1 MKNKTNKATNQNKNI
16 KKDDKK
22 EKLEEKKNQENKNV
36 LDENDKKKKREA
48 AAVKML
54 KCEFCQNPIPDSK
67 KTLNFSCQHQLCGV
81 CISHCIFRD
90 NFKCITERND
100 LVTLRCNECL
110 KRKSLEVGSA
120 QVQIS
125 FILTLLKDTY
135 KIRNKKKRDI
145 CLNHKKEADYCPICK
160 KWICEECK
168 KQFHNTNFPSHSF
181 FTTEEPFSFKRCR
194 KHGDKGLELFCD
206 DCGVDICSSCAL
218 KGGDHSSHNVISMV
232 DLKKRILKGKKKY
245 KYQNMDEFDDVL
257 QKLQIEFKNRFEKS
271 YKQKSELI
279 SEITT
284 LLQTFYDQ
292 FFAYKEKM
300 ENFIENYFKIIRAC
314 YFNYF
319 KDIEE
324 KEPRIN
330 SLEFIDSVDREISHF
345 DFDSKYTAE
354 LEKIKNDLSLI
365 KARKFF
371 EYKLRFIHHSFQ
383 CINTMKD
390 TNIEYKKDKKGQKIT
405 EIKNQIYCLIQ
416 LKNGNVLTGGSKGI
430 LNIWDINTGKKVDS
444 FKAHKGNIYSVIE
457 LNDGR
462 LASSGG
468 DSWIKIWDIK
478 NEDDTNLEAKTIDL
492 IPKKPIEK
500 ELNPVSMEKP
510 SIIIKKDDNE
520 SLIKNNNDI
529 NTNTNNLINNNWNNK
544 TTVNEINTTNLVQI
558 NQDNEKMKLNAHPK
572 NLIVPENENTGYNS
586 NMNMANMINSGLN
599 NQPQIQVSQNP
610 PNVSYA
616 GNGIAFEHPKDVAYG
631 SSGVSQAQN
640 NQLSGQPYYNFNM
653 NDNNIQNLGNST
665 INQNNISDLASQSFG
680 KNTNSTFPVVNNE
693 SNNNKEKINND
704 NKGLKKKLEE
714 KQNKCI
720 NDIDTINKMIEK
732 INEQISSINIE
743 RERLKNNING
753 SIKEEEKEK
762 KEINKGFGDGN
773 VDASNKLSLD
783 AESLDLYLTKYVLKS
798 NYDDFLKVNKEKI
811 NKIRDEINKINN
823 QIKEISNTL
832 PNKADVDDLSE
843 LRDFLSNKF
852 EELLTEIPKR
862 FSDKNETTKF
872 LKYLED
878 QIKTL
883 MSISKSK
890 NDSHMPENWLLA
902 AKPISGFSCAACE
915 SYIGDLKTEKEKF
928 IAWNKLPTRESGEKL
943 YRMGNGFSKMLSM
956 LNFDSNG
963 NVYLNPNAESNN
975 SEDDDES
982 KCNTKRNKEKSLSTL
997 LIRNKS
1003 QNDNLNLFNDHKI
1016 NSNKLGKRTQNNF
1029 FKKEEIKS
1037 TYLPKI
1043 KKESDIAEIKK
1054 ENDDNPKITKIFKK
1068 SHSKLHLKENN

>member
-1 MKNKTNKATNQNKNI
+1 MKFKDEYNKLSTIVKQNKDGLNNLSL
-16 KKDDKK
+16 KLNNALKNFKDD
-22 EKLEEKKNQENKNV
+22 
-36 LDENDKKKKREA
+36 DENLKKKLDS
-48 AAVKML
+48 L
-54 KCEFCQNPIPDSK
+54 KKHVDNKVLE
-67 KTLNFSCQHQLCGV
+67 LNT
-81 CISHCIFRD
+81 
-90 NFKCITERND
+90 K
-100 LVTLRCNECL
+100 
-110 KRKSLEVGSA
+110 
-120 QVQIS
+120 
-125 FILTLLKDTY
+125 
-135 KIRNKKKRDI
+135 
-145 CLNHKKEADYCPICK
+145 
-160 KWICEECK
+160 
-168 KQFHNTNFPSHSF
+168 
-181 FTTEEPFSFKRCR
+181 
-194 KHGDKGLELFCD
+194 LELFLNNIGGTD
-206 DCGVDICSSCAL
+206 KNGESTLEKKFDLSAL
-218 KGGDHSSHNVISMV
+218 NDFMQKLITLEN
-232 DLKKRILKGKKKY
+232 
-245 KYQNMDEFDDVL
+245 EFDDFVSTA
-257 QKLQIEFKNRFEKS
+257 KINYVHEQIK
-271 YKQKSELI
+271 YL
-279 SEITT
+279 
-284 LLQTFYDQ
+284 D
-292 FFAYKEKM
+292 
-300 ENFIENYFKIIRAC
+300 
-314 YFNYF
+314 
-319 KDIEE
+319 EE
-324 KEPRIN
+324 KA
-330 SLEFIDSVDREISHF
+330 D
-345 DFDSKYTAE
+345 KKE
-354 LEKIKNDLSLI
+354 LEKIND
-365 KARKFF
+365 
-371 EYKLRFIHHSFQ
+371 
-383 CINTMKD
+383 
-390 TNIEYKKDKKGQKIT
+390 
-405 EIKNQIYCLIQ
+405 
-416 LKNGNVLTGGSKGI
+416 
-430 LNIWDINTGKKVDS
+430 
-444 FKAHKGNIYSVIE
+444 
-457 LNDGR
+457 
-462 LASSGG
+462 
-468 DSWIKIWDIK
+468 
-478 NEDDTNLEAKTIDL
+478 
-492 IPKKPIEK
+492 
-500 ELNPVSMEKP
+500 
-510 SIIIKKDDNE
+510 
-520 SLIKNNNDI
+520 
-529 NTNTNNLINNNWNNK
+529 
-544 TTVNEINTTNLVQI
+544 
-558 NQDNEKMKLNAHPK
+558 
-572 NLIVPENENTGYNS
+572 
-586 NMNMANMINSGLN
+586 
-599 NQPQIQVSQNP
+599 
-610 PNVSYA
+610 
-616 GNGIAFEHPKDVAYG
+616 
-631 SSGVSQAQN
+631 
-640 NQLSGQPYYNFNM
+640 
-653 NDNNIQNLGNST
+653 
-665 INQNNISDLASQSFG
+665 
-680 KNTNSTFPVVNNE
+680 
-693 SNNNKEKINND
+693 D

-1003 QNDNLNLFNDHKI
+1003 QNDNLNLYNDHKI

-1068 SHSKLHLKENN
+1068 SNSKLHLKENN

>member
-1 MKNKTNKATNQNKNI
+1 MKTKTNKVTNQNKNI

-22 EKLEEKKNQENKNV
+22 EKLDEKKNQENKNV

-194 KHGDKGLELFCD
+194 KHGDKGLELFCN
-206 DCGVDICSSCAL
+206 DCGVDICSSCSL

-232 DLKKRILKGKKKY
+232 ELKKRILKGKKKY

-390 TNIEYKKDKKGQKIT
+390 TNIEYKKDKKGQKLT

-500 ELNPVSMEKP
+500 VLNPVSMEKP

-693 SNNNKEKINND
+693 SNNNKEKNTNVGLGSSDSENKKVENNS
-704 NKGLKKKLEE
+704 N
-714 KQNKCI
+714 
-720 NDIDTINKMIEK
+720 
-732 INEQISSINIE
+732 
-743 RERLKNNING
+743 NNINSTNSMINNESNTIANLNNNNNP
-753 SIKEEEKEK
+753 SINQEPKPEEKKEEEKKEEEK
-762 KEINKGFGDGN
+762 KEEEKKEEEKKEENYNDFDFDGIQDSSKAN
-773 VDASNKLSLD
+773 PPKKPDEENSIKTIED
-783 AESLDLYLTKYVLKS
+783 KS
-798 NYDDFLKVNKEKI
+798 NYLCKMKLHGHPSDVNCIFETSQNKIVSCGKDNYILIWSLDSPETPIKIKGHENGVGCGIELNDNTIVTGGGDKKIKIWDLRIIDQQKPYATMKGHTNAIFSICKI
-811 NKIRDEINKINN
+811 NDEKLASASCDKSIRIWDLKNYVCTLIFEGHSGFVWSLVNLVRYNKDKNRKDSEEEVKNLLVSASSDKTIKFWDVEEKRCVKT
-823 QIKEISNTL
+823 IFAHDKEITTL
-832 PNKADVDDLSE
+832 GK
-843 LRDFLSNKF
+843 
-852 EELLTEIPKR
+852 
-862 FSDKNETTKF
+862 
-872 LKYLED
+872 LKD
-878 QIKTL
+878 GNI
-883 MSISKSK
+883 
-890 NDSHMPENWLLA
+890 
-902 AKPISGFSCAACE
+902 ISGS
-915 SYIGDLKTEKEKF
+915 L
-928 IAWNKLPTRESGEKL
+928 
-943 YRMGNGFSKMLSM
+943 
-956 LNFDSNG
+956 DS
-963 NVYLNPNAESNN
+963 
-975 SEDDDES
+975 
-982 KCNTKRNKEKSLSTL
+982 T
-997 LIRNKS
+997 I
-1003 QNDNLNLFNDHKI
+1003 KI
-1016 NSNKLGKRTQNNF
+1016 W
-1029 FKKEEIKS
+1029 
-1037 TYLPKI
+1037 KI
-1043 KKESDIAEIKK
+1043 
-1054 ENDDNPKITKIFKK
+1054 
-1068 SHSKLHLKENN
+1068 

>member
-1 MKNKTNKATNQNKNI
+1 MVIFLMKVRNNYYNI
-16 KKDDKK
+16 IIY
-22 EKLEEKKNQENKNV
+22 L
-36 LDENDKKKKREA
+36 
-48 AAVKML
+48 
-54 KCEFCQNPIPDSK
+54 I
-67 KTLNFSCQHQLCGV
+67 
-81 CISHCIFRD
+81 I
-90 NFKCITERND
+90 
-100 LVTLRCNECL
+100 
-110 KRKSLEVGSA
+110 
-120 QVQIS
+120 VQ
-125 FILTLLKDTY
+125 
-135 KIRNKKKRDI
+135 
-145 CLNHKKEADYCPICK
+145 
-160 KWICEECK
+160 
-168 KQFHNTNFPSHSF
+168 
-181 FTTEEPFSFKRCR
+181 
-194 KHGDKGLELFCD
+194 KGLELYR
-206 DCGVDICSSCAL
+206 
-218 KGGDHSSHNVISMV
+218 
-232 DLKKRILKGKKKY
+232 KRIDAL
-245 KYQNMDEFDDVL
+245 NNRLNEFESNNI
-257 QKLQIEFKNRFEKS
+257 KIEFMK
-271 YKQKSELI
+271 
-279 SEITT
+279 
-284 LLQTFYDQ
+284 
-292 FFAYKEKM
+292 
-300 ENFIENYFKIIRAC
+300 
-314 YFNYF
+314 F
-319 KDIEE
+319 KDEYN
-324 KEPRIN
+324 K
-330 SLEFIDSVDREISHF
+330 
-345 DFDSKYTAE
+345 
-354 LEKIKNDLSLI
+354 LSTI
-365 KARKFF
+365 VK
-371 EYKLRFIHHSFQ
+371 Q
-383 CINTMKD
+383 NKD
-390 TNIEYKKDKKGQKIT
+390 
-405 EIKNQIYCLIQ
+405 
-416 LKNGNVLTGGSKGI
+416 
-430 LNIWDINTGKKVDS
+430 
-444 FKAHKGNIYSVIE
+444 
-457 LNDGR
+457 
-462 LASSGG
+462 
-468 DSWIKIWDIK
+468 
-478 NEDDTNLEAKTIDL
+478 
-492 IPKKPIEK
+492 
-500 ELNPVSMEKP
+500 
-510 SIIIKKDDNE
+510 
-520 SLIKNNNDI
+520 
-529 NTNTNNLINNNWNNK
+529 
-544 TTVNEINTTNLVQI
+544 
-558 NQDNEKMKLNAHPK
+558 
-572 NLIVPENENTGYNS
+572 
-586 NMNMANMINSGLN
+586 GLN
-599 NQPQIQVSQNP
+599 NLSLKLN
-610 PNVSYA
+610 NA
-616 GNGIAFEHPKDVAYG
+616 LKNFKDDDENLKKKLDSLKKHVDNK
-631 SSGVSQAQN
+631 VLELN
-640 NQLSGQPYYNFNM
+640 TKLELFL
-653 NDNNIQNLGNST
+653 NNIGGTDKNGEST
-665 INQNNISDLASQSFG
+665 LEKKFDLSALNDFMQKLITLENKFDDFVSTAKINYVYEQIKYLDEEKADKKEL
-680 KNTNSTFPVVNNE
+680 
-693 SNNNKEKINND
+693 EKINND

-732 INEQISSINIE
+732 INEQISSINTINIE
-743 RERLKNNING
+743 RERLKNNINS

-975 SEDDDES
+975 SEDEDES

>member
-1 MKNKTNKATNQNKNI
+1 MKFKDEYNKLSTIVKQNKDGLNNLSLKLNNALKNFKDDDENLKKKLDSLKKHVDNKVLELNTKLELFLNNI
-16 KKDDKK
+16 GGTDKNGESTLEKKFDLSALNDFMQKLITLENKFDDFVSTAKINYVHDQIKYLDEEKADKK
-22 EKLEEKKNQENKNV
+22 EL
-36 LDENDKKKKREA
+36 
-48 AAVKML
+48 
-54 KCEFCQNPIPDSK
+54 
-67 KTLNFSCQHQLCGV
+67 
-81 CISHCIFRD
+81 
-90 NFKCITERND
+90 
-100 LVTLRCNECL
+100 
-110 KRKSLEVGSA
+110 
-120 QVQIS
+120 
-125 FILTLLKDTY
+125 
-135 KIRNKKKRDI
+135 
-145 CLNHKKEADYCPICK
+145 
-160 KWICEECK
+160 
-168 KQFHNTNFPSHSF
+168 
-181 FTTEEPFSFKRCR
+181 
-194 KHGDKGLELFCD
+194 
-206 DCGVDICSSCAL
+206 
-218 KGGDHSSHNVISMV
+218 
-232 DLKKRILKGKKKY
+232 
-245 KYQNMDEFDDVL
+245 
-257 QKLQIEFKNRFEKS
+257 
-271 YKQKSELI
+271 
-279 SEITT
+279 
-284 LLQTFYDQ
+284 
-292 FFAYKEKM
+292 
-300 ENFIENYFKIIRAC
+300 
-314 YFNYF
+314 
-319 KDIEE
+319 
-324 KEPRIN
+324 
-330 SLEFIDSVDREISHF
+330 
-345 DFDSKYTAE
+345 
-354 LEKIKNDLSLI
+354 
-365 KARKFF
+365 
-371 EYKLRFIHHSFQ
+371 
-383 CINTMKD
+383 
-390 TNIEYKKDKKGQKIT
+390 
-405 EIKNQIYCLIQ
+405 
-416 LKNGNVLTGGSKGI
+416 
-430 LNIWDINTGKKVDS
+430 
-444 FKAHKGNIYSVIE
+444 
-457 LNDGR
+457 
-462 LASSGG
+462 
-468 DSWIKIWDIK
+468 
-478 NEDDTNLEAKTIDL
+478 
-492 IPKKPIEK
+492 
-500 ELNPVSMEKP
+500 
-510 SIIIKKDDNE
+510 
-520 SLIKNNNDI
+520 
-529 NTNTNNLINNNWNNK
+529 
-544 TTVNEINTTNLVQI
+544 
-558 NQDNEKMKLNAHPK
+558 
-572 NLIVPENENTGYNS
+572 
-586 NMNMANMINSGLN
+586 
-599 NQPQIQVSQNP
+599 
-610 PNVSYA
+610 
-616 GNGIAFEHPKDVAYG
+616 
-631 SSGVSQAQN
+631 
-640 NQLSGQPYYNFNM
+640 
-653 NDNNIQNLGNST
+653 
-665 INQNNISDLASQSFG
+665 
-680 KNTNSTFPVVNNE
+680 
-693 SNNNKEKINND
+693 EKINND

-732 INEQISSINIE
+732 INEQISSINTINIE
-743 RERLKNNING
+743 RERLKNNINS

-902 AKPISGFSCAACE
+902 TKPISGFSCAACE